1 MPSTLE
7 GSDGLA
13 RNALGNSRRKVLNY
27 QEVRKDALRLLIV
40 DDEEAARYGMRRA
53 LTTFGYNVS
62 EAGSAEAARLLLKQ
76 QEPDLLLLDV
86 NLPGMSGLD
95 FLRELKSSNGHGPLV
110 IIVTA
115 HGSERMAV
123 EAVKAG
129 AHDYLSKP
137 FELDDLRLV
146 IKNAAETVQ
155 LRRENYSLRRRI
167 EVERSQRGALI
178 GNSEAMQRVRA
189 MIEKV
194 SETDATILV
203 RGESGTGKELVARE
217 IHERNSVRHNE
228 AFVAVNCAALPSEL
242 IESELFGHEKG
253 AFTGA
258 TGKREGK
265 FEQADG
271 GTLFL
276 DEIGDMSSNV
286 QAKLLRALEERTI
299 ERLGGNESIPVDVRI
314 VSATHRPLEQEIAA
328 GNFRADLFYRLRVV
342 TIEIAP
348 LRERRE
354 DIPVLAETFL
364 RLATERYELPQ
375 RPLSQGALKR
385 LLEYNWPGNVRELK
399 NTIDRAVIMAE
410 GDEVSARDLPD
421 EITAGLVASAITE
434 DEEGESGAVR
444 VPFTADF
451 REDRREFERRY
462 ITRCLEHTQGNVT
475 RAAEILAMHR
485 QSLQHKLRQLGLG
498 RRYVSVGAETPDNSG
513 VADSPQSK
521 TE

>member
-1 MPSTLE
+1 M
-7 GSDGLA
+7 
-13 RNALGNSRRKVLNY
+13 
-27 QEVRKDALRLLIV
+27 IV

-53 LTTFGYNVS
+53 LTTLGYNIT
-62 EAGSAEAARLLLKQ
+62 EAGSAEAARALLKQ
-76 QEPDLLLLDV
+76 NDPDLLLLDV
-86 NLPGMSGLD
+86 NLPGLSGLD
-95 FLRELKSSNGHGPLV
+95 FLRELKSANGNAPLV

-129 AHDYLSKP
+129 AHDYISKP

-178 GNSEAMQRVRA
+178 GNSDAMQKVRA
-189 MIEKV
+189 MIDKV
-194 SETDATILV
+194 SETDATVLV

-217 IHERNSVRHNE
+217 LHERNSVRRN
-228 AFVAVNCAALPSEL
+228 ASFVAVNCAALPSEL

-258 TGKREGK
+258 AARREGK
-265 FEQADG
+265 FEQADH

-286 QAKLLRALEERTI
+286 QAKLLRALEERRI
-299 ERLGGNESIPVDVRI
+299 ERLGANDSIPVDVRI
-314 VSATHRPLEQEIAA
+314 VSATHRPLEQEITN

-342 TIEIAP
+342 TVEIAP
-348 LRERRE
+348 LRDRRE
-354 DIPVLAETFL
+354 DIPLLAETFM
-364 RLATERYELPQ
+364 RLAAERYELPQ
-375 RPLSQGALKR
+375 RSLSQGALRR
-385 LLEYNWPGNVRELK
+385 LMEYNWPGNVRELK
-399 NTIDRAVIMAE
+399 NTIDRAVIMAD
-410 GDEVSARDLPD
+410 GDEVAPKDLPD
-421 EITAGLVASAITE
+421 EIIPGVSRDGIVESSEAETDGL
-434 DEEGESGAVR
+434 R

-462 ITRCLEHTQGNVT
+462 ISRCLEYTQGNVT
-475 RAAEILAMHR
+475 RAAEILDMHR

-498 RRYVSVGAETPDNSG
+498 RRYVSVSGDAQDNPDS
-513 VADSPQSK
+513 
-521 TE
+521 

>member
-1 MPSTLE
+1 M
-7 GSDGLA
+7 
-13 RNALGNSRRKVLNY
+13 
-27 QEVRKDALRLLIV
+27 IV

-53 LTTFGYNVS
+53 LSTFGYNIT
-62 EAGSAEAARLLLKQ
+62 EAGSAEAARALLKQ
-76 QEPDLLLLDV
+76 NEPDLLLLDV
-86 NLPGMSGLD
+86 NLPGLSGLD
-95 FLRELKSSNGHGPLV
+95 FLRELKSANGNAPLV

-129 AHDYLSKP
+129 AHDYISKP

-146 IKNAAETVQ
+146 IKNAAETIQ

-178 GNSEAMQRVRA
+178 GNSDAMQKVRA
-189 MIEKV
+189 MIDKV
-194 SETDATILV
+194 AETDATVLV

-217 IHERNSVRHNE
+217 LHERNSVRRN
-228 AFVAVNCAALPSEL
+228 ASFVAVNCAALPSEL

-258 TGKREGK
+258 AARREGK
-265 FEQADG
+265 FEQADS

-286 QAKLLRALEERTI
+286 QAKLLRALEERRI
-299 ERLGGNESIPVDVRI
+299 ERLGSNDSIPVDVRI
-314 VSATHRPLEQEIAA
+314 VSATHRPLEQEIAN

-342 TIEIAP
+342 TVDIAP

-354 DIPVLAETFL
+354 DIPLLVETFT
-364 RLATERYELPQ
+364 RLAAERYELPQ
-375 RPLSQGALKR
+375 RSLSQGALRR
-385 LLEYNWPGNVRELK
+385 LMEYNWPGNVRELK
-399 NTIDRAVIMAE
+399 NTIDRAVIMAD
-410 GDEVSARDLPD
+410 GDEIAPKDLPD
-421 EITAGLVASAITE
+421 EITPGISRDGIVENSDAETDGL
-434 DEEGESGAVR
+434 R

-462 ITRCLEHTQGNVT
+462 ISRCLEYTQGNVT
-475 RAAEILAMHR
+475 RAAEILDMHR

-498 RRYVSVGAETPDNSG
+498 RRYVSVSGDAQDNPDS
-513 VADSPQSK
+513 
-521 TE
+521 

>member
-1 MPSTLE
+1 M
-7 GSDGLA
+7 
-13 RNALGNSRRKVLNY
+13 
-27 QEVRKDALRLLIV
+27 IF

-53 LTTFGYNVS
+53 FTRFGYNIS
-62 EAGSAEAARLLLKQ
+62 EAGSAGAARALLKQ

-86 NLPGMSGLD
+86 NLPGNSRLD
-95 FLRELKSSNGHGPLV
+95 FLRKLKTLNGAVPLV

-146 IKNAAETVQ
+146 VKNAAETVH
-155 LRRENYSLRRRI
+155 LRRENFSLRRRI

-178 GNSEAMQRVRA
+178 GNSDEMQRVRA

-194 SETDATILV
+194 SETDVTVLV

-217 IHERNSVRHNE
+217 IHERNSVRRNA

-258 TGKREGK
+258 AAKREGK

-286 QAKLLRALEERTI
+286 QAKLQR
-299 ERLGGNESIPVDVRI
+299 
-314 VSATHRPLEQEIAA
+314 
-328 GNFRADLFYRLRVV
+328 
-342 TIEIAP
+342 
-348 LRERRE
+348 
-354 DIPVLAETFL
+354 
-364 RLATERYELPQ
+364 ATEEIHYE
-375 RPLSQGALKR
+375 RQG
-385 LLEYNWPGNVRELK
+385 
-399 NTIDRAVIMAE
+399 
-410 GDEVSARDLPD
+410 
-421 EITAGLVASAITE
+421 
-434 DEEGESGAVR
+434 
-444 VPFTADF
+444 
-451 REDRREFERRY
+451 
-462 ITRCLEHTQGNVT
+462 
-475 RAAEILAMHR
+475 
-485 QSLQHKLRQLGLG
+485 
-498 RRYVSVGAETPDNSG
+498 
-513 VADSPQSK
+513 
-521 TE
+521 

>member
-1 MPSTLE
+1 M
-7 GSDGLA
+7 
-13 RNALGNSRRKVLNY
+13 
-27 QEVRKDALRLLIV
+27 IV

-53 LTTFGYNVS
+53 LTTFGYNIS
-62 EAGSAEAARLLLKQ
+62 EAGSAEAARVLLKQ
-76 QEPDLLLLDV
+76 QDADLVLLDV
-86 NLPGMSGLD
+86 NLPGMSGLE
-95 FLRELKSSNGHGPLV
+95 FLHELKELNGNGPLV

-146 IKNAAETVQ
+146 VKNAAETVQ

-178 GNSEAMQRVRA
+178 GNSQAMQRVRA

-194 SETDATILV
+194 SETDATVLV

-217 IHERNSVRHNE
+217 VHERNTARRNG

-258 TGKREGK
+258 AARREGK

-276 DEIGDMSSNV
+276 DEIGDMSANV
-286 QAKLLRALEERTI
+286 QAKLLRALEERRI
-299 ERLGGNESIPVDVRI
+299 ERLGSNESLPVDVRI
-314 VSATHRPLEQEIAA
+314 VSATHRPLEQEIEK
-328 GNFRADLFYRLRVV
+328 GNFRADLFYRLQVV
-342 TIEIAP
+342 TIDIPP

-354 DIPVLAETFL
+354 DIPLLAETFL
-364 RLATERYELPQ
+364 RSSTERYELPQ
-375 RPLSQGALKR
+375 RSLGQTALKK
-385 LLEYNWPGNVRELK
+385 LLEYSWPGNVRELK
-399 NTIDRAVIMAE
+399 NTIERAVIMAE
-410 GDEVSARDLPD
+410 GDEVSVRDLPD
-421 EITAGLVASAITE
+421 EVTAGISKSDIV
-434 DEEGESGAVR
+434 DDPGESGDGLR

-475 RAAEILAMHR
+475 RAAEILDMHR

-498 RRYVSVGAETPDNSG
+498 RRYVSVAGDLPENS
-513 VADSPQSK
+513 D
-521 TE
+521 T

>member
-1 MPSTLE
+1 M
-7 GSDGLA
+7 
-13 RNALGNSRRKVLNY
+13 
-27 QEVRKDALRLLIV
+27 IV

-53 LTTFGYNVS
+53 LTTLGYNIT
-62 EAGSAEAARLLLKQ
+62 EAGSAEAARALLKQ
-76 QEPDLLLLDV
+76 HEPDLLLLDV

-95 FLRELKSSNGHGPLV
+95 FLREIQSANGNGPLV

-129 AHDYLSKP
+129 AYDYLSKP

-146 IKNAAETVQ
+146 VKNAAETIQ

-178 GNSEAMQRVRA
+178 GNSEAMQKVRS

-194 SETDATILV
+194 AETDATVLV

-217 IHERNSVRHNE
+217 LHERNSVRRN
-228 AFVAVNCAALPSEL
+228 ASFVAVNCAALPSEL

-258 TGKREGK
+258 AARREGK

-276 DEIGDMSSNV
+276 DEIGDMSANV
-286 QAKLLRALEERTI
+286 QAKLLRALEERRI
-299 ERLGGNESIPVDVRI
+299 ERLGANESIPVDVRI
-314 VSATHRPLEQEIAA
+314 VSATHRPLEQEITT

-342 TIEIAP
+342 TVEIAP

-354 DIPVLAETFL
+354 DIPILCETFL
-364 RLATERYELPQ
+364 RLAAERYELPQ
-375 RPLSQGALKR
+375 RALSQAALRR
-385 LLEYNWPGNVRELK
+385 LVEYNWPGNVRELK
-399 NTIDRAVIMAE
+399 NAIDRAIILAE
-410 GDEVSARDLPD
+410 GDEVTPKDLPE
-421 EITAGLVASAITE
+421 EITAGIPASGIA
-434 DEEGESGAVR
+434 EGGDSEADGVR

-475 RAAEILAMHR
+475 RAAEILDMHR

-498 RRYVSVGAETPDNSG
+498 RRYVSVSGEAQDN
-513 VADSPQSK
+513 ADS
-521 TE
+521 

>member
-1 MPSTLE
+1 M
-7 GSDGLA
+7 
-13 RNALGNSRRKVLNY
+13 
-27 QEVRKDALRLLIV
+27 IV

-53 LTTFGYNVS
+53 LTTLGYNIT
-62 EAGSAEAARLLLKQ
+62 EAGSAEAARALLKQ
-76 QEPDLLLLDV
+76 SEPDLLLLDV

-95 FLRELKSSNGHGPLV
+95 FLRELKNANGNAPLV

-137 FELDDLRLV
+137 FEVDDLRLV
-146 IKNAAETVQ
+146 VKNAAETLQ

-167 EVERSQRGALI
+167 EVERSLRGALI
-178 GNSEAMQRVRA
+178 GNSQSMQRVRS
-189 MIEKV
+189 MIDKV
-194 SETDATILV
+194 AETDATVLV

-217 IHERNSVRHNE
+217 LHERNSVRRNGS
-228 AFVAVNCAALPSEL
+228 FVAVNCAALPSEL

-258 TGKREGK
+258 AARREGK

-276 DEIGDMSSNV
+276 DEIGDMSANV
-286 QAKLLRALEERTI
+286 QAKLLRALEERRI
-299 ERLGGNESIPVDVRI
+299 ERLGANETIPVDVRI
-314 VSATHRPLEQEIAA
+314 VSATHRPLEQEITN

-342 TIEIAP
+342 TVEIPP

-354 DIPVLAETFL
+354 DIPMLSETFV
-364 RLATERYELPQ
+364 RLAAERYDLPE
-375 RPLSQGALKR
+375 RALSQGTLKR

-410 GDEVSARDLPD
+410 GDEIAPRDLPD
-421 EITAGLVASAITE
+421 EITAGLPVSAITE
-434 DEEGESGAVR
+434 DGEENDGLR

-462 ITRCLEHTQGNVT
+462 ITRCLEHTHGNVT
-475 RAAEILAMHR
+475 RAAEILDMHR

-498 RRYVSVGAETPDNSG
+498 RRYVSVGGDNGQDNS
-513 VADSPQSK
+513 D
-521 TE
+521 T

>member
-1 MPSTLE
+1 M
-7 GSDGLA
+7 
-13 RNALGNSRRKVLNY
+13 
-27 QEVRKDALRLLIV
+27 IV

-53 LTTFGYNVS
+53 LTTFGYNIS
-62 EAGSAEAARLLLKQ
+62 EAGSAEAARALLKQ
-76 QEPDLLLLDV
+76 HEPDLILLDV

-95 FLRELKSSNGHGPLV
+95 FLREIKTLNGNGPLV

-178 GNSEAMQRVRA
+178 GNSDAMQKVRA
-189 MIEKV
+189 TIEKV
-194 SETDATILV
+194 AETDATVLV

-217 IHERNSVRHNE
+217 LHERNSARHN
-228 AFVAVNCAALPSEL
+228 ASFVAVNCAALPSEL

-258 TGKREGK
+258 AARREGK
-265 FEQADG
+265 FEQAHG

-276 DEIGDMSSNV
+276 DEIGDMSANV
-286 QAKLLRALEERTI
+286 QAKLLRALEERRI
-299 ERLGGNESIPVDVRI
+299 ERLGANESIPVDVRI
-314 VSATHRPLEQEIAA
+314 VSATHRPLEQEITT

-342 TIEIAP
+342 TVDIAP

-354 DIPVLAETFL
+354 DIPLLTETFL
-364 RLATERYELPQ
+364 RLAAERYELPQ
-375 RPLSQGALKR
+375 RALNQAALRR
-385 LLEYNWPGNVRELK
+385 LVEYNWPGNVRELK
-399 NTIDRAVIMAE
+399 NTIDRAVIMAD
-410 GDEVSARDLPD
+410 GDEVTPKDLPD
-421 EITAGLVASAITE
+421 EITTAMSKTGIVDDADSDADGL
-434 DEEGESGAVR
+434 R

-462 ITRCLEHTQGNVT
+462 ITRCLEYTQGNVT
-475 RAAEILAMHR
+475 RAAEILDMHR

-498 RRYVSVGAETPDNSG
+498 RRYVSVSGEAQDNPDS
-513 VADSPQSK
+513 
-521 TE
+521 

>member
-1 MPSTLE
+1 M
-7 GSDGLA
+7 
-13 RNALGNSRRKVLNY
+13 
-27 QEVRKDALRLLIV
+27 IV

-53 LTTFGYNVS
+53 LSTFGYNVT
-62 EAGSAEAARLLLKQ
+62 EADSAEAARALVNQ
-76 QEPDLLLLDV
+76 QAPDLMLLDV

-95 FLRELKSSNGHGPLV
+95 FLHELKRSNGDGPLV
-110 IIVTA
+110 VIITA

-129 AHDYLSKP
+129 AYDYLSKP

-146 IKNAAETVQ
+146 IKNAAETLQ
-155 LRRENYSLRRRI
+155 LRRENVSLRRSI
-167 EVERSQRGALI
+167 ETERSQRGALV
-178 GNSEAMQRVRA
+178 GNSEGMRRVRA

-194 SETDATILV
+194 AETDATVLI

-217 IHERNSVRHNE
+217 IHERNSARGNE

-258 TGKREGK
+258 AARRQGK
-265 FEQADG
+265 FEQANG

-286 QAKLLRALEERTI
+286 QAKLLRALEERRI

-328 GNFRADLFYRLRVV
+328 GNFRADLFYRLQVV
-342 TIEIAP
+342 TIDIPP
-348 LRERRE
+348 LRDRRE
-354 DIPVLAETFL
+354 DITLLAETFA
-364 RLATERYELPQ
+364 RAAAERYSLPA
-375 RPLSQGALKR
+375 RPIAQNALRR
-385 LLEYNWPGNVRELK
+385 LVEYAWPGNVRELK
-399 NTIDRAVIMAE
+399 NTMDRAVIMAE
-410 GDEVSARDLPD
+410 GDELVAGDLPG
-421 EITAGLVASAITE
+421 EIATGLKQSS
-434 DEEGESGAVR
+434 GEATDDAANGLK

-462 ITRCLEHTQGNVT
+462 ISRCLEHTQGNVT
-475 RAAEILAMHR
+475 RAAEILGMHR

-498 RRYVSVGAETPDNSG
+498 RRYVSVSPDTPDNS
-513 VADSPQSK
+513 DD
-521 TE
+521 

>member
-1 MPSTLE
+1 M
-7 GSDGLA
+7 
-13 RNALGNSRRKVLNY
+13 RK
-27 QEVRKDALRLLIV
+27 EALRLLIV

-53 LTTFGYNVS
+53 LSTFGYDVT
-62 EAGSAEAARLLLKQ
+62 EAASAEAARALMKQ
-76 QEPDLLLLDV
+76 QQPDLLLLDV

-95 FLRELKSSNGHGPLV
+95 FLRELKGANGNGPLV
-110 IIVTA
+110 VIVTA

-129 AHDYLSKP
+129 AYDYLSKP
-137 FELDDLRLV
+137 FELEDLRLV
-146 IKNAAETVQ
+146 IKNAAETLH
-155 LRRENYSLRRRI
+155 LRRENLSLRRRI
-167 EVERSQRGALI
+167 EVERSQRGVLI
-178 GNSEAMQRVRA
+178 GNSEGMQRVRS

-194 SETDATILV
+194 AETDATVLV

-217 IHERNSVRHNE
+217 IHERNSARCTE

-242 IESELFGHEKG
+242 IESELFGHERG

-258 TGKREGK
+258 AVRRQGK

-276 DEIGDMSSNV
+276 DEIGDMSANV
-286 QAKLLRALEERTI
+286 QAKLLRALEERRI

-342 TIEIAP
+342 TIEIPP

-354 DIPVLAETFL
+354 DIPTLAETFM
-364 RLATERYELPQ
+364 RAAVERYNLPQ
-375 RPLSQGALKR
+375 RSIAQSAFRKLI
-385 LLEYNWPGNVRELK
+385 EYSWPGNVRELK
-399 NTIDRAVIMAE
+399 NTIDRAVIMTD
-410 GDEVSARDLPD
+410 GDEVTARDLPD
-421 EITAGLVASAITE
+421 EITASLVKRSIDKDETEEDGLK
-434 DEEGESGAVR
+434 

-462 ITRCLEHTQGNVT
+462 ISRCLEHTHGNVT

-498 RRYVSVGAETPDNSG
+498 RRYVSVSG
-513 VADSPQSK
+513 DAQEKHDS
-521 TE
+521 